1 MKSEGQRPQRWQQ
14 NLCLVCQTRSARL
27 KFVTRYISV
36 NLDRGWD
43 DYLFLDECLK
53 YVFFQLPKLKKCCSG
68 ESGGGGG
75 GSGEVAPAYQ
85 VINRLKIESSVAL
98 HAVSHSMPQRLQ
110 NVIKKTKMNAGY

>member
-1 MKSEGQRPQRWQQ
+1 MKSEGQRLQRWQQ

-53 YVFFQLPKLKKCCSG
+53 YIDKQAQNRVICGSTCCI
-68 ESGGGGG
+68 
-75 GSGEVAPAYQ
+75 P
-85 VINRLKIESSVAL
+85 L
-98 HAVSHSMPQRLQ
+98 HAATATECDK
-110 NVIKKTKMNAGY
+110 KKTKMNAGY